1 MADADAELI
10 VNGHSFGSW
19 SGFRSNIE
27 MESLAFE
34 LTYLIQNF
42 GSPPIPFTVRTR
54 MGDLKIFG
62 PARKVG
68 SSGCQVHRELTT
80 FGYFTCVR
88 KLQES
93 L

>member
-27 MESLAFE
+27 IRSLAFE

-42 GSPPIPFTVRTR
+42 GSPPIPFNVSTR

-68 SSGCQVHRELTT
+68 SSDSQVHRKFTT
-80 FGYFTCVR
+80 FRYFVQ
-88 KLQES
+88 KLHES